1 MHRYTEQQIIFSSGI
16 ITKIMVD
23 RNITIRGSNIRYREF
38 GENDGTS
45 KHLLFIHGLGSS
57 LDRWIDIP
65 EAFSRHYHTVAVDL
79 IGFGGSDAPYLN
91 YTINTFREFI
101 VDFMSSI
108 KIDDGKT
115 TIIGHSLGG
124 YIAAEV
130 AIENKSIVDNLVL
143 IDSSG
148 MLDRPTPLLDEY
160 LEAAIS
166 ASHDKVKRVFE
177 RLVAQSWRVI
187 PILVDVFITR
197 INRPGA
203 KYAFKSAFLNSTNT
217 QIGLHRLKG
226 IQDLP
231 TLIIWGKNDN
241 LIPVEHSKLFEQTI
255 KNSSLE
261 IVEDAGHAPHTEKPV
276 IVSEILHEF
285 FGL

>member
-1 MHRYTEQQIIFSSGI
+1 
-16 ITKIMVD
+16 MVD
-23 RNITIRGSNIRYREF
+23 RYSTIGGSNIRYREF
-38 GENDGTS
+38 GECSGAS

-57 LDRWIDIP
+57 SDRWIDIP
-65 EAFSRHYHTVAVDL
+65 EAFARHYHAVAVDL
-79 IGFGGSDAPYLN
+79 LGFGGSDSPYLN
-91 YTINTFREFI
+91 YTINTFREF
-101 VDFMSSI
+101 VLEFMRTI

-130 AIENKSIVDNLVL
+130 AIENKSMVDSLVL

-148 MLDRPTPLLDEY
+148 MLDKPTPLLDEY
-160 LEAAIS
+160 LEAAMS
-166 ASHDKVKRVFE
+166 ASHEKVKRVFE
-177 RLVAQSWRVI
+177 QLVAQSWRVI
-187 PILVDVFITR
+187 PVMVDIFVNR

-203 KYAFKSAFLNSTNT
+203 KQAFKSAFINSTNT

-226 IQDLP
+226 IHDMP

-241 LIPVEHSKLFEQTI
+241 LIPVEHSKLFQQTI
-255 KNSSLE
+255 TNSSLE
-261 IVEDAGHAPHTEKPV
+261 LVEDAGHAPHVEKPA
-276 IVSEILHEF
+276 IVSEILRSF